1 MELTDVY
8 KHDADA
14 VHGSSPANDEDRTP
28 ATARPAHRRRSY
40 SVGHGLDAL
49 LHSHSNRTVAFSS
62 LRAHPPPAPPTSA
75 RSHVIH
81 TSVSRLQH
89 LPALAM
95 GLGPA
100 AAQQPWSDGLMGDAT
115 LVDDAPPPSPGVSTI
130 VVMPGH
136 HLHAADVVH
145 LLGPHAAHF
154 ERRHSTRS
162 VRSVGSRPPLE
173 FHVTIF
179 VAVLLA
185 LNAGLINGC
194 TLLSFQV
201 TVAHVTGAV
210 TRTGTALAEQD
221 GPVVALYGACVL
233 AFLAGSVCVG
243 YWLPHR
249 AFQRGVAHGALFLV
263 AAALLA
269 TACLF
274 AFYSPG
280 VAHAHREYFLSLAA
294 AACGMQNALSSRYSA
309 NIFRTTHLT
318 GTLTDLGVLLGR
330 LLAGD
335 CREELWKAYV
345 MVSLVLG
352 FFLGGVLS
360 VSLVRRFGDLALL
373 WSAGAM
379 ALFGALVAYVA
390 ATRCEAQWWA
400 ALEALGALCLQ
411 RGAAAA
417 DAVARTVAVLQR
429 VGGVDGDRRKRT
441 PGAV

>member
-1 MELTDVY
+1 
-8 KHDADA
+8 
-14 VHGSSPANDEDRTP
+14 
-28 ATARPAHRRRSY
+28 
-40 SVGHGLDAL
+40 
-49 LHSHSNRTVAFSS
+49 
-62 LRAHPPPAPPTSA
+62 
-75 RSHVIH
+75 
-81 TSVSRLQH
+81 VSFLQRQC
-89 LPALAM
+89 
-95 GLGPA
+95 GRGR
-100 AAQQPWSDGLMGDAT
+100 WFRGRG
-115 LVDDAPPPSPGVSTI
+115 LVD
-130 VVMPGH
+130 VV
-136 HLHAADVVH
+136 
-145 LLGPHAAHF
+145 
-154 ERRHSTRS
+154 
-162 VRSVGSRPPLE
+162 
-173 FHVTIF
+173 
-179 VAVLLA
+179 VAVDGVLA
-185 LNAGLINGC
+185 
-194 TLLSFQV
+194 
-201 TVAHVTGAV
+201 
-210 TRTGTALAEQD
+210 
-221 GPVVALYGACVL
+221 VALYGACVL

-417 DAVARTVAVLQR
+417 DAVARTVAVLRR

-441 PGAV
+441 PGAAQTTATAAAAVAAAAVPRSSDEATSGATDGDEGDEGDWFVAQNIDDLVEV